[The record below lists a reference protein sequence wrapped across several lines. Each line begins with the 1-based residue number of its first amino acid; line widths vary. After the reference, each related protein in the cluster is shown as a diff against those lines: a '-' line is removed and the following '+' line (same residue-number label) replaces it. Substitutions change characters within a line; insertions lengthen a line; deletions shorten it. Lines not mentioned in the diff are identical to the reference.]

1 MVEILKHGKM
11 AVGIG
16 FHHGTPVFKVLLDA
30 SKFKKGILLQL
41 FREYRERLVLQTAQ
55 HLAVLSFVRQGFS
68 SGDEI
73 GLDVIVIAP

>member
-1 MVEILKHGKM
+1 MTEKQKL
-11 AVGIG
+11 
-16 FHHGTPVFKVLLDA
+16 
-30 SKFKKGILLQL
+30 LLQL